1 MQFFE
6 SFANINISEV
16 TSYIRTFG
24 VLAPLVA
31 FILFA
36 LQAAIPIFP
45 YIILAAAGGMLFG
58 LKWGF
63 LLSWLGALAGACL
76 AFGLCRLLGGDWAR
90 KTIKYRLGYDVRAIN
105 SEMAFWSI
113 LIARLIPVI
122 PTPAI
127 NVAAAL
133 SEIPFWNF
141 FFSSALGKMPTAILY
156 TGLGIYLFNV
166 QDIKEALFI
175 IVGVLIAL
183 VGIRYLVRDRV
194 NLFNR

>member
-1 MQFFE
+1 MQFIE
-6 SFANINISEV
+6 SFAGINIAEIS
-16 TSYIRTFG
+16 SYIKTFG

-31 FILFA
+31 FFLFA
-36 LQAAIPIFP
+36 LQAAVPVFP

-76 AFGLCRLLGGDWAR
+76 AFGLCRLLGGEWAR
-90 KTIKYRLGYDVRAIN
+90 KTIKHRLGYDVRAIDT
-105 SEMAFWSI
+105 EIAFWSI

-133 SEIPFWNF
+133 SEVPFWNF
-141 FFSSALGKMPTAILY
+141 FFSSALGKIPTAILY
-156 TGLGIYLFNV
+156 TGLGIYLFKA
-166 QDIKEALFI
+166 QDIKEALLI
-175 IVGVLIAL
+175 IAGVLIAL
-183 VGIRYLVRDRV
+183 AGIRYFVRQRV
-194 NLFNR
+194 HFFRH